1 MLFANGAGVGFD
13 LAVGGEI
20 PETRPGPD
28 TDRLGDL
35 GRLDI
40 FAGPVE
46 TRPREELRAA
56 KLDAGGHAKPVQ
68 IDLIQPLRRDG
79 AFSTGR
85 ESCRTMK
92 LNSGDTVRPP
102 RREPIATGFAAER
115 DAQHEANLTERG
127 HRP

>member
-1 MLFANGAGVGFD
+1 MAPA
-13 LAVGGEI
+13 LASTWRSAARF
-20 PETRPGPD
+20 P
-28 TDRLGDL
+28 
-35 GRLDI
+35 RLDPGLILIGLAISAGWI